1 MDDLTD
7 ILEHLIDESRLAVR
21 PTMEQIKER
30 ADRRSQR
37 RLPGR
42 SVIVVPLVGI
52 AAAALV
58 VVLVLQILPATGQ
71 HPTSAAAAVLNE
83 AASVAADLPPSQV
96 PDPGQYLYYRTTQGS
111 IQDSGAPLGER
122 NFLLY
127 STETIDTWVAPDGSG
142 RQRIVV
148 AAPHLLYPADQSAW
162 EAAGSPNYEVQSAGV
177 FDTKFPSTT
186 RIGGPLIEEV
196 NGENYLAY
204 PDDSRI
210 PTDPSALK
218 QYLNRYDHN
227 SGPATAFLIAGDL
240 LQEGASPALR
250 SALFQVIEQL
260 PGVKV
265 LGPTKDEAG
274 RPGLGVALDVGTGDR
289 SVLVFN
295 TKTSAVLGLKSL
307 VGPSASVYGVPVPEG
322 TLAGFTNFGPTGVV
336 SSTSSFP
343 SQ

>member
-7 ILEHLIDESRLAVR
+7 ILEHLIDDSRLPAQ
-21 PTMEQIKER
+21 PSMEQLKER
-30 ADRRSQR
+30 ADRRSRR
-37 RLPGR
+37 RLPNR
-42 SVIVVPLVGI
+42 SVVVVPLVGI

-58 VVLVLQILPATGQ
+58 VVLVLQLLPASGQ

-83 AASVAADLPPSQV
+83 ASSVAANLPASQV
-96 PDPGQYLYYRTTQGS
+96 PGPGQYLYYRTTQGS
-111 IQDSGAPLGER
+111 VQDSGAPLGER

-204 PDDSRI
+204 PDDSKI

-227 SGPATAFLIAGDL
+227 SGPATTFIIAGDL

-250 SALFQVIEQL
+250 SALFQVVEQL

-274 RPGLGVALDVGTGDR
+274 RPGLGIALDVGTGDR

-336 SSTSSFP
+336 SSTSVVP
-343 SQ
+343 H

>member
-7 ILEHLIDESRLAVR
+7 ILEHLIDDSRLPAQ
-21 PTMEQIKER
+21 PSMEQLKER

-37 RLPGR
+37 RLPNR
-42 SVIVVPLVGI
+42 SVVVVPLVGI

-58 VVLVLQILPATGQ
+58 VVLVLQLLPASGQ

-83 AASVAADLPPSQV
+83 AASVAANLPASQV
-96 PDPGQYLYYRTTQGS
+96 PGPGQYLYYRTTQGS

-274 RPGLGVALDVGTGDR
+274 RPGLGIALDVGTGDR

-322 TLAGFTNFGPTGVV
+322 TQAGFTNFGPTGVV
-336 SSTSSFP
+336 SSTSVVP
-343 SQ
+343 H

>member
-21 PTMEQIKER
+21 PTMEQLKER

-58 VVLVLQILPATGQ
+58 VVLVLQFLPATGQ

-83 AASVAADLPPSQV
+83 AASVAANLPASQV
-96 PDPGQYLYYRTTQGS
+96 PGSGQYLYYRTTQGS
-111 IQDSGAPLGER
+111 VQDSGAPLGER

-162 EAAGSPNYEVQSAGV
+162 EAAGSPNYGVQSAGV

-204 PDDSRI
+204 PDDSKI

-227 SGPATAFLIAGDL
+227 SGPATTFLIAGDL

-274 RPGLGVALDVGTGDR
+274 RPGLGIALDVGTGDR

-322 TLAGFTNFGPTGVV
+322 TQAGFTNFGPTGVV
-336 SSTSSFP
+336 SSTSVVP
-343 SQ
+343 H

>member
-1 MDDLTD
+1 MPNLSERIRDYVDNVESPVTIYD
-7 ILEHLIDESRLAVR
+7 VGAVLE
-21 PTMEQIKER
+21 
-30 ADRRSQR
+30 RRSPAKLRTKNAR
-37 RLPGR
+37 RRPA
-42 SVIVVPLVGI
+42 VIALGACV
-52 AAAALV
+52 AALV
-58 VVLVLQILPATGQ
+58 VVLILQLLPGAAQ
-71 HPTSAAAAVLNE
+71 RPTSAAAAVLGRAAAL
-83 AASVAADLPPSQV
+83 AASRPAGQV
-96 PDPGQYLYYRTTQGS
+96 PHPGQYLYYRTTQGS
-111 IQDSGAPLGER
+111 VQDSGAPLGER

-204 PDDSRI
+204 PDDSKI

-274 RPGLGVALDVGTGDR
+274 RPGLGIALDVGTGDR

-322 TLAGFTNFGPTGVV
+322 TQAGFTNFGPTGVV
-336 SSTSSFP
+336 SSTSVVP
-343 SQ
+343 H